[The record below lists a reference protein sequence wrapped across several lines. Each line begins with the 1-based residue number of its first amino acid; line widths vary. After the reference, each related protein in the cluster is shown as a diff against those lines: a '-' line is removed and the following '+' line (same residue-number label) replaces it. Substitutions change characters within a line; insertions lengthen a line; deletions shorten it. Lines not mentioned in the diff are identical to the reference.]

1 MDDLFDI
8 ILSTIKE
15 KIEDIENSIMNNIP
29 KEEE

>member
-8 ILSTIKE
+8 ILSKIKE
-15 KIEDIENSIMNNIP
+15 KIEEIENSIINNKL

>member
-15 KIEDIENSIMNNIP
+15 KIEEIENSIINNKL

>member
-15 KIEDIENSIMNNIP
+15 KIEELENSIINNKL